1 MKFNILT
8 IFPNIFDSYF
18 SESILKKA
26 RDKKLININI
36 VNIRNFTND
45 KRKTVDDSPY
55 GGGAGM
61 IMKVEPIYKALRS
74 LKKKNRKKRKIILL
88 TPTGKQFD
96 QKIANRYSKLDELT
110 FICGRYEGIDARI
123 EEFTDEKI
131 SIGPYILNGGE
142 IGAITIIETVSR
154 LIPKVLGNEKSLQ
167 EETFALEKK
176 SKKFFIE
183 YPQYTRPE
191 IFKINKKKYK
201 APKILLSGDHK
212 KIAEWR
218 NKKSRLVDH

>member
-26 RDKKLININI
+26 KDKKLININI
-36 VNIRNFTND
+36 VNIRNFAND

-55 GGGAGM
+55 GGGTGM
-61 IMKVEPIYKALRS
+61 IMKVEPIYKALKS
-74 LKKKNRKKRKIILL
+74 LKKKNQKRKVILL
-88 TPTGKQFD
+88 TPAGKQFN
-96 QKIANRYSKLDELT
+96 QKMAKRYSKLDELT
-110 FICGRYEGIDARI
+110 FICGRYEGIDARV
-123 EEFTDEKI
+123 ENFVDEKI

-154 LIPKVLGNEKSLQ
+154 LIPKVLGNKKSLQ
-167 EETFALEKK
+167 EETFSIEKK
-176 SKKFFIE
+176 SKKSFIE

-191 IFKINKKKYK
+191 ILKIDKKKCRV
-201 APKILLSGDHK
+201 PKILLSGNHK
-212 KIAEWR
+212 KIMEWK
-218 NKKSRLVDH
+218 NKKSQFID

>member
-1 MKFNILT
+1 MRFNILT

-26 RDKKLININI
+26 KDKKLININI

-61 IMKVEPIYKALRS
+61 IMKVEPICKALKS
-74 LKKKNRKKRKIILL
+74 LKKKNSKKRKIILL
-88 TPTGKQFD
+88 TPAGKQFD
-96 QKIANRYSKLDELT
+96 QKTAKKYSKLDELI

-123 EEFTDEKI
+123 ENFVDEKI

-142 IGAITIIETVSR
+142 IGAIAIIETVSR
-154 LIPKVLGNEKSLQ
+154 LIPKVLGNKKSLQ
-167 EETFALEKK
+167 EETFSTEKK

-191 IFKINKKKYK
+191 VLKINKKKYSV
-201 APKILLSGDHK
+201 PKILLSGNHK
-212 KIAEWR
+212 KISEWK
-218 NKKSRLVDH
+218 NKKSQLID